1 MTSVPIR
8 RPYEDPE
15 THREGGRVMIEA
27 ETKVRQLQVK
37 ECQGLNA
44 TIRNWEKQ
52 GNILP
57 RISEGAWPC
66 RHVGRICKI

>member
-27 ETKVRQLQVK
+27 ETGVM
-37 ECQGLNA
+37 
-44 TIRNWEKQ
+44 W
-52 GNILP
+52 
-57 RISEGAWPC
+57 
-66 RHVGRICKI
+66 